1 MATDRISNF
10 TASLAHRHLRKTN
23 VGLSFTIAQLA
34 SGRRVQS
41 AKDDAAALAIGSRLG
56 AEVSG
61 LQQAQVNAGQVSSM
75 LQVADGG
82 LARTGDLL
90 SRMKTLAVQ
99 AGNGAL
105 GASER
110 NAINQEFQ
118 ALSAEVGRIA
128 EDTDF
133 GGTPLLDGSTGSL
146 SAKVGTGVDPTA
158 DDLAVSLPDATQA
171 GLGIGSLDVTTKAGA
186 DAALNA
192 INGAIDTLQTAR
204 SDIGASQNR
213 LDFAAASAATMIENT
228 EAARSSLIDL
238 DVAAATATLANQ
250 KILAQSGTSMLKAA
264 NNQSRTYL
272 KLLV

>member
-1 MATDRISNF
+1 MATDRVSNF

-23 VGLSFTIAQLA
+23 VGLSFTLAQLSA
-34 SGRRVQS
+34 GKRVQS
-41 AKDDAAALAIGSRLG
+41 AKDDAAALAIGARLG

-61 LQQAQVNAGQVSSM
+61 LRQARVNAGQASSM

-82 LARTGDLL
+82 LDRAAELL
-90 SRMKTLAVQ
+90 GRMKTLAVR

-110 NAINQEFQ
+110 GAIDREFQ
-118 ALSAEVGRIA
+118 ALSAEIGRIA

-133 GGTPLLDGSTGSL
+133 GGTALLDGSAGGIT
-146 SAKVGTGVDPTA
+146 AKVGAGVDPAA
-158 DDLAVSLPDATQA
+158 DDLAVALPDATRA
-171 GLGIGSLDVTTKAGA
+171 GLGIGALDVSTRAGA

-192 INGAIDTLQTAR
+192 IGSAMDALQTAR
-204 SDIGASQNR
+204 ADIGASRNR
-213 LDFAAASAATMIENT
+213 LDFAAATVATAIENT

-238 DVAAATATLANQ
+238 DVAAATGNLANQ
-250 KILAQSGTSMLKAA
+250 KALAQSGASMLRAA
-264 NNQSRTYL
+264 NDQSKAYL